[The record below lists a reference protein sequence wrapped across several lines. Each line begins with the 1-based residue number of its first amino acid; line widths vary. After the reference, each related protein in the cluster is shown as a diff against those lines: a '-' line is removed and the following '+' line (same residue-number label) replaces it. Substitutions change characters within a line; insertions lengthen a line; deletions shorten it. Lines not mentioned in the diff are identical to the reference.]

1 MSEEVK
7 ENEEQKPGAPV
18 TPVETDPTD
27 KPEQPQ
33 DTAGGTPAIPE
44 RPTDTT
50 DKPKSVEPREIVTHQ
65 CGAGMDEAIKILVLD
80 EPGPGNACHEYAIG
94 LEDSDVKETIIR
106 FQKGAVAET
115 GPNGISIESILAV
128 AIHRLEGF
136 QSGPYPCAENAA
148 ALDHLQRALRN
159 LQKRTIERATR
170 NAEEHSTK

>member
-1 MSEEVK
+1 MSNEVK
-7 ENEEQKPGAPV
+7 ENEEQKPGAPG

-27 KPEQPQ
+27 KPEQPEA
-33 DTAGGTPAIPE
+33 TRE
-44 RPTDTT
+44 LF
-50 DKPKSVEPREIVTHQ
+50 EIVTHQ
-65 CGAGMDEAIKILVLD
+65 CGAGMDEALKILVLD

-159 LQKRTIERATR
+159 LQKRTIERAAR
-170 NAEEHSTK
+170 NAEGHSKA